1 MASERRER
9 FRRRLHEAVVAGL
22 SAAAAAAPAQKIA
35 SFSDA
40 WSAGACYL
48 DECAMSLAGVRPA
61 ARTEELAPPPAKRR
75 FVDAH
80 AVPVDAEG
88 ESDHD
93 TSTRISMQHTHTRRS
108 RGRDFSGPSLTAMP
122 AGRPPAASP
131 LQRVGPG
138 PAVSPGALP
147 AAAEGHASASV
158 DPDDEALRGR
168 QRARPAA
175 ATTAAPAACRH
186 GLPPPPGQQPFKYVE
201 TVRGK
206 EQRAQLAGWSCAC
219 CRDFYEAVQAHP
231 RREVGARQAGR
242 RQALLQL
249 QRRAEAAAA
258 AEGCADSSPA
268 ASSSSSSAAAA
279 TAAAVRA
286 ALRELDEEGAALAA
300 RGGAAAVAAPI
311 LSDRLPPRAAQSG
324 PEAGGRKAGAAASR
338 PGAAAAAAA
347 GLSKDA
353 SRHRAR
359 FEPDHTP
366 PGFWAL
372 DSLPSDAEVP
382 AQPYDPHR

>member
-1 MASERRER
+1 
-9 FRRRLHEAVVAGL
+9 
-22 SAAAAAAPAQKIA
+22 
-35 SFSDA
+35 
-40 WSAGACYL
+40 
-48 DECAMSLAGVRPA
+48 
-61 ARTEELAPPPAKRR
+61 
-75 FVDAH
+75 
-80 AVPVDAEG
+80 
-88 ESDHD
+88 
-93 TSTRISMQHTHTRRS
+93 MQHMHTRRS
-108 RGRDFSGPSLTAMP
+108 RGRDFSGPPLAAMP
-122 AGRPPAASP
+122 AGRPPAATP
-131 LQRVGPG
+131 LQGVGTG

-158 DPDDEALRGR
+158 DPDDDALRGR
-168 QRARPAA
+168 QRPRPAA
-175 ATTAAPAACRH
+175 ATTAGAAAAAPAARPCRH
-186 GLPPPPGQQPFKYVE
+186 GLQPPQGPQPFKYVE

-258 AEGCADSSPA
+258 AEGCAASSSA

-286 ALRELDEEGAALAA
+286 ALRELDEEDAALTA
-300 RGGAAAVAAPI
+300 RGGAAVAAPI
-311 LSDRLPPRAAQSG
+311 LSDRLPPRAAQSR

-338 PGAAAAAAA
+338 AGAAAAAAA